1 MMQRLTRWI
10 VGGLATQP
18 DDRGLSREP
27 TQSVTSTHV
36 LQLMY
41 WCRHTHACTRMHT
54 HAHTHSGMH
63 WRVRKGFRQWRKAG
77 YSQPGSSCSLCGV
90 LEVRAVSVLLK
101 HRDSHII
108 CVFIKT
114 QPLPSLPWALFMR
127 TFLSQCLT
135 ESFPTGHCWLVAAFL
150 PGLTGRA
157 TMSAFLFSAHCQLR
171 WLSQRKHQ
179 GKVAQHSQRA
189 SVPLQSVGAGDTQC
203 GVPQQDRCLL
213 QTLAC
218 STHLAFLML
227 SVF

>member
-1 MMQRLTRWI
+1 M
-10 VGGLATQP
+10 GLP
-18 DDRGLSREP
+18 LSLMTEVYP
-27 TQSVTSTHV
+27 GNPHSDLTHV
-36 LQLMY
+36 LQLMH
-41 WCRHTHACTRMHT
+41 WCRHTHACTRTHT

-135 ESFPTGHCWLVAAFL
+135 ESFPTGHCWLVG
-150 PGLTGRA
+150 PGKGLEETRVKA
-157 TMSAFLFSAHCQLR
+157 YFSFQL
-171 WLSQRKHQ
+171 W
-179 GKVAQHSQRA
+179 
-189 SVPLQSVGAGDTQC
+189 
-203 GVPQQDRCLL
+203 
-213 QTLAC
+213 
-218 STHLAFLML
+218 
-227 SVF
+227 